1 MSTPQD
7 IFENE
12 IPAALAANPK
22 VVKNLN
28 AIIHFNL
35 TGPNGGVWTLD
46 ATVVPAKVTPGAVG
60 NPDLT
65 MTVGAA
71 DFVKIRQKKANPQM
85 LMLQGK
91 LKMTPLN
98 IGLAV
103 RLAQVLG

>member
-1 MSTPQD
+1 MTTPQD
-7 IFENE
+7 IFEKE
-12 IPAALAANPK
+12 IPSALQANPQ

-28 AIIHFNL
+28 AIVHFNL

-46 ATVVPAKVTPGAVG
+46 ATAVPAKVTQGAVG
-60 NPDLT
+60 KPDLT
-65 MTVGAA
+65 MTVNAS

-85 LMLQGK
+85 LMMQGK

-103 RLAQVLG
+103 KLAQVLG

>member
-1 MSTPQD
+1 MTTPQD
-7 IFENE
+7 IFEKE
-12 IPAALAANPK
+12 IPAAMQANPK

-35 TGPNGGVWTLD
+35 TGQNGGVWTLD
-46 ATVVPAKVTPGAVG
+46 ATVVPAQVTQGAVG
-60 NPDLT
+60 KPDLT
-65 MTVGAA
+65 MTVSAA

-85 LMLQGK
+85 LMMQGK

-103 RLAQVLG
+103 KLAQVLG